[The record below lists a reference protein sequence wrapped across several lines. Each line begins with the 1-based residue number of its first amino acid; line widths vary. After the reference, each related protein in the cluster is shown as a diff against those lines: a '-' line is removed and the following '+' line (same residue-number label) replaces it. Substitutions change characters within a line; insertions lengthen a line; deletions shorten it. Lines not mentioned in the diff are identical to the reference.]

1 MQSHRTRTRAPAS
14 RPEMFA
20 AAAPSCPKCA
30 APMALRTAKRTAN
43 GDYRFWGCVAF
54 PVCLGN
60 LPLK

>member
-1 MQSHRTRTRAPAS
+1 MNEAKTTIRQSPRFAPAV
-14 RPEMFA
+14 
-20 AAAPSCPKCA
+20 PSCPKCA
-30 APMALRTAKRTAN
+30 APMALRTAKRTVN